1 METFDNIYQICRR
14 IKMKKYLAIAASVVF
29 LAMALPAWAGDVQVK
44 KVDKEKFD
52 KLTPEQKEK
61 FKQTGKEAQRAG
73 EASVKQYNEVEKE
86 ATEAKGK
93 AEQIRDG
100 AIKVEKKF
108 IGIE

>member
-1 METFDNIYQICRR
+1 
-14 IKMKKYLAIAASVVF
+14 MKKYLAIAVSIVF
-29 LAMALPAWAGDVQVK
+29 FAMILPAWAGEVQVK
-44 KVDKEKFD
+44 KVDKEKFN

-86 ATEAKGK
+86 ATQAKGK